1 MTIYFQSLCCVILFF
16 SVYVILISYLSMTAM
31 AIVAEG
37 IFPGQCLSM
46 GKGIPGLL
54 RGRGF
59 LNNITGFQEF
69 LRRPSQLP
77 LCLWVEEGIF
87 RPVGK
92 KRLSEND
99 HPLWL
104 GSSCPSYLPDTLYP
118 SRGRECEACGGEE
131 GSLTW
136 HLFWQDLPYLR
147 GMERAFWARAL
158 FEAGSP
164 YLCLTISLI
173 SLRRGWKSQTLK
185 RETF

>member
-37 IFPGQCLSM
+37 IFLGQCLSM

-59 LNNITGFQEF
+59 LSNITGFQEF
-69 LRRPSQLP
+69 LPRPSQLP

-104 GSSCPSYLPDTLYP
+104 GSSCPSYLPDTLYL
-118 SRGRECEACGGEE
+118 SRGRECEVYGGEE

-136 HLFWQDLPYLR
+136 HFLWQDLPYLR

-173 SLRRGWKSQTLK
+173 PLRRDGTL
-185 RETF
+185 RP